1 MNNRLARNK
10 MTFIEEAR
18 RKQILY
24 IALEK
29 IAAEGFQNTTIH
41 EIANQAGISKGVI
54 YYHFK
59 GKQELIASI
68 WTALI
73 DELFE
78 YRKKRVETQKTAR
91 DKLIVYVETNFRFL
105 TNNLNKFATLWR
117 LGIDFGS
124 DPSRSNPWS
133 YAGNERCFEYLSGIL
148 VEGQK
153 SGEFRKFSPEI
164 IAPIIQAAID
174 GLMIQWVSTPDL
186 YDLEACRKMLLEII
200 GSYTVNRSRR

>member
-1 MNNRLARNK
+1 

-18 RKQILY
+18 RKQILD

-29 IAAEGFQNTTIH
+29 IAAQGFQNTTIQ

-105 TNNLNKFATLWR
+105 NNNFNKFIALFR
-117 LGIDFGS
+117 VGIGFGA

-133 YAGNERCFEYLSGIL
+133 YEGNKRCFEYLSGIL

-200 GSYTVNRSRR
+200 ESYTARRT

>member
-1 MNNRLARNK
+1 MNNGSTRTK
-10 MTFIEEAR
+10 TTFIEEAR
-18 RKQILY
+18 RKQILD

-29 IAAEGFQNTTIH
+29 IDAQGFQNTTIQ

-59 GKQELIASI
+59 GKQELIGSI

-78 YRKKRVETQKTAR
+78 FRRKRVETKKTAHE
-91 DKLIVYVETNFRFL
+91 KLIAYVETNFKFL
-105 TNNLNKFATLWR
+105 KNNFNKFIALFR
-117 LGIDFGS
+117 VGIDFGA

-133 YAGNERCFEYLSGIL
+133 HEGNKRCFEYLAGIL
-148 VEGQK
+148 TEGQK
-153 SGEFRKFSPEI
+153 TGEFREFDPGIS
-164 IAPIIQAAID
+164 APIIQAAID

-200 GSYTVNRSRR
+200 DSYTANRNRR